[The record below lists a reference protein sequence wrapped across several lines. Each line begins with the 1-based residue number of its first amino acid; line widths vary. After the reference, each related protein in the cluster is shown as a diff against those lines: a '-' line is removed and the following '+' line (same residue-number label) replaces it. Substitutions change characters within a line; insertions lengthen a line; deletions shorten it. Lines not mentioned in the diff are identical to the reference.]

1 MTELQRKLEETHNK
15 VWTLNTDRFD
25 LCSSASSMQLLP
37 SDLYSP
43 QVERLELS
51 VQRLRQEK
59 EEQCRVMAVQEQQA
73 SVTLREETQRLS
85 IQNQELLH
93 QVTSFSPQLLNL
105 PSCLSSEHES
115 CRFQLASLQAKQQE
129 AQNLNH
135 EQQNLKTRLSELET
149 ERTKAN
155 EQVPQ

>member
-1 MTELQRKLEETHNK
+1 MSGHGGARTAGICHSAGGDAETEYTEPG
-15 VWTLNTDRFD
+15 
-25 LCSSASSMQLLP
+25 AP
-37 SDLYSP
+37 SP
-43 QVERLELS
+43 G
-51 VQRLRQEK
+51 
-59 EEQCRVMAVQEQQA
+59 
-73 SVTLREETQRLS
+73 
-85 IQNQELLH
+85 N
-93 QVTSFSPQLLNL
+93 FFFPQLLNL